1 MDLAN
6 VLDLELG
13 LKQSSF
19 HHLMQVLRGCDFL
32 RLFFT
37 SRFTDVL
44 FSLVPFG
51 SG

>member
-6 VLDLELG
+6 VIDLELG
-13 LKQSSF
+13 FRQSSV
-19 HHLMQVLRGCDFL
+19 HHIMQVLRVCDFL

-37 SRFTDVL
+37 SRFTAVL